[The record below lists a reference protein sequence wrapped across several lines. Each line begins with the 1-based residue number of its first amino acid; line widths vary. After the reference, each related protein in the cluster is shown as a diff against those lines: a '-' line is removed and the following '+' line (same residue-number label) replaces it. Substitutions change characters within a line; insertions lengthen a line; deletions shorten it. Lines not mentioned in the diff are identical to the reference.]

1 MCVLYASKTF
11 KTKKMKTKLPLHGY
25 QMTRLQIK
33 LEPNEG
39 FMLTIEKSEYQKL
52 NYLPE
57 YWEFS
62 CDYNSQ
68 MVRSK

>member
-1 MCVLYASKTF
+1 
-11 KTKKMKTKLPLHGY
+11 
-25 QMTRLQIK
+25 MTRLQIK